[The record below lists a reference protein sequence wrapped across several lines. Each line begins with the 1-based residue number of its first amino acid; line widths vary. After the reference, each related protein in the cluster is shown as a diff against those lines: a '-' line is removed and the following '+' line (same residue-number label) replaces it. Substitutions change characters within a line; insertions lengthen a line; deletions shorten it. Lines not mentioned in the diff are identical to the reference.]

1 MTGTIENEE
10 TKDKKSDHTRLT
22 HKQATNRLKDIRDEC
37 ERIADKETRTAE
49 DDRTFAEMVAEAD
62 ALKEHVRNLERQAD
76 LERVREAVKA
86 GNVISGDGA
95 RYDDVSQRVL
105 NPDSVRDK
113 RFRDP
118 WDLSEMRSGLT
129 PLQQAGEIRS
139 RALSAIEKMQASDD
153 KRRETMTRFIE
164 RFDTKD
170 ARMSWLAIATSS
182 DAYVRAFG
190 KLLSNQGDKSLLDD
204 DEQQALVRA
213 MSLTDA
219 SGGYLIPFQLDPS
232 VINTADGSLNQVR
245 QISRQVV
252 AVSDVWNGISSA
264 GVTGRW
270 AAEASEAG
278 DNAPTLA
285 QPTVPVHKL
294 DIFVPISTEALQDAM
309 NVAQEVAEMIAFEKD
324 RMESVA
330 FVTGTGVGQPTGIV
344 TALVASASSKVGTAL
359 VDTFAIG
366 DVYKLDEALPARY
379 RQGASWLAHRAIYND
394 VRQFDTSG
402 GGGFWTNLGGDVPP
416 QLLSKPTFEAEAM
429 TSSFSANAGA
439 GNDNILAFGDFRN
452 FVIADRVGTTV
463 EFIPH
468 LFHTGNNRPSGQRG
482 WYAYARVGSDSVNDG
497 GFRLLQS

>member
-1 MTGTIENEE
+1 MSGTLEDDK
-10 TKDKKSDHTRLT
+10 KDKKPDYTRFT

-37 ERIADKETRTAE
+37 ERIADKETRSAE
-49 DDRTFAEMVAEAD
+49 DDRNFAEMVAEAD

-76 LERVREAVKA
+76 LERVRDAVKA
-86 GNVISGDGA
+86 GNVERG
-95 RYDDVSQRVL
+95 YDDVSDRVL
-105 NPDSVRDK
+105 NPDSVKER

-129 PLQQAGEIRS
+129 PLQQASEIRS
-139 RALSAIEKMQASDD
+139 RALSAIEKMPASDD
-153 KRRETMTRFIE
+153 KRREVMTRFIE

-170 ARMSWLAIATSS
+170 ARMSWLALAASS

-213 MSLTDA
+213 MSLTDSA
-219 SGGYLIPFQLDPS
+219 GGYLIPFQLDPS
-232 VINTADGSLNQVR
+232 VINTAAGSLNQVR

-252 AVSDVWNGISSA
+252 AVSDVWNGVSSA

-270 AAEASEAG
+270 AAEGSEAG
-278 DNAPTLA
+278 DNAPALA

-294 DIFVPISTEALQDAM
+294 DIFVPISIEALQDAM

-330 FVTGTGVGQPTGIV
+330 FVTGSGSGQPTGIV
-344 TALVASASSKVGTAL
+344 TALDAAVGSEVAVATPGAFVQ
-359 VDTFAIG
+359 G

-394 VRQFDTSG
+394 IRQFDTGG
-402 GGGFWTNLGGDVPP
+402 GGGFWTDLNGDVPP
-416 QLLSKPTFEAEAM
+416 RLLSKPTFEAEAM
-429 TSSFSANAGA
+429 DSTLDATV
-439 GNDNILAFGDFRN
+439 GNDNILVFGDFRN
-452 FVIADRVGTTV
+452 YVIADRVGTTV

-482 WYAYARVGSDSVNDG
+482 WYAYARVGADSVNDAA
-497 GFRLLQS
+497 FRILQA